1 MTDNQTN
8 QRKLDH
14 IQIVLDQK
22 AETYWHVFDAYDLP
36 YQALP
41 EQDLR
46 EVITSCEFFGK
57 KLSFPFLIGSMT
69 GGPEK
74 GLMINKNLA
83 IAAEHCKVALALGS
97 MRVCKEDSESYKTFD
112 VRKYCPSIPLF
123 ANVWMVQLNYGFT
136 AHEINE
142 LVDTIQAD
150 GIFLH
155 INALQ
160 EAIQPEGDV
169 NFNGLLS
176 KLSQIIKD
184 IHKPILIKECGNG
197 IDRRTASKL
206 VEMGIQWMDVSWK
219 WGTSRPAVEWQ
230 RRKDHLAD
238 PIIQLWIATD
248 KAILQCKDI
257 PWISMIAW
265 GGLRHGIDV
274 LKALYLWA
282 TIGTAAA
289 PFLAPA
295 LESAE
300 EVAKVLEMRKR
311 QYQIGKWSMGNAWLT
326 LGE

>member
-22 AETYWHVFDAYDLP
+22 ADTYGHVFDAYNLP

-41 EQDLR
+41 EHDLR
-46 EVITSCEFFGK
+46 DISTSCNFFGK
-57 KLSFPFLIGSMT
+57 KLSFPFLIGAMT
-69 GGPEK
+69 GGVEK
-74 GLMINKNLA
+74 GLIINKNLA
-83 IAAEHCKVALALGS
+83 MAAEQSRVALALGS
-97 MRVCKEDSESYKTFD
+97 MRICKEDPESYKTFD
-112 VRKYCPSIPLF
+112 VREYCPSIPLF
-123 ANVWMVQLNYGFT
+123 ANIWLVQLNYGFS
-136 AHEINE
+136 ANEINE

-155 INALQ
+155 INSLQ

-176 KLSQIIKD
+176 KLSHIIKD
-184 IHKPILIKECGNG
+184 IHVPILIKECGNG
-197 IDRRTASKL
+197 IDKRTATRL
-206 VEMGIQWMDVSWK
+206 VEMGIQWVDVSWK
-219 WGTSRPAVEWQ
+219 WGTSWPAVEWQ
-230 RRKDHLAD
+230 RRKDSLAD
-238 PIIQLWIATD
+238 PIIQLWIPTD

-257 PWISMIAW
+257 PWIRIIAW
-265 GGLRHGIDV
+265 WGLRHGIDV

-282 TIGTAAA
+282 SMGTAAA

-295 LESAE
+295 LESAD
-300 EVAKVLEMRKR
+300 EVVKTLEIWRK
-311 QYQIGKWSMGNAWLT
+311 QYQIGKRSMGNAWLT